1 MRPGDLA
8 IEFAKRKN
16 WKLRPRNI
24 MVEGDSDV
32 RFFSLA
38 NKLYK
43 QETELNLLGGDISLF
58 ACGFGD
64 SGGTPGMLEQLP
76 PLLNIIRADPDQNG
90 KILYRVIALVDNDH
104 PGRSLI
110 RGLTQQYR
118 QLRAFRDIFILNRIF
133 PRTASEPNA
142 LTSQIEKYNEDWKG
156 LDCEIED
163 LLGQDLIELFLEENP
178 NSLRR
183 DPIVMNGRCHYEW
196 TDNAKGKIFNFT
208 KQYASLNDI
217 TELVEILKSLR
228 FYLGLPAEG
237 I

>member
-76 PLLNIIRADPDQNG
+76 PLLNIRF
-90 KILYRVIALVDNDH
+90 L
-104 PGRSLI
+104 S
-110 RGLTQQYR
+110 
-118 QLRAFRDIFILNRIF
+118 RIC
-133 PRTASEPNA
+133 
-142 LTSQIEKYNEDWKG
+142 G
-156 LDCEIED
+156 
-163 LLGQDLIELFLEENP
+163 
-178 NSLRR
+178 
-183 DPIVMNGRCHYEW
+183 
-196 TDNAKGKIFNFT
+196 
-208 KQYASLNDI
+208 
-217 TELVEILKSLR
+217 
-228 FYLGLPAEG
+228 
-237 I
+237 